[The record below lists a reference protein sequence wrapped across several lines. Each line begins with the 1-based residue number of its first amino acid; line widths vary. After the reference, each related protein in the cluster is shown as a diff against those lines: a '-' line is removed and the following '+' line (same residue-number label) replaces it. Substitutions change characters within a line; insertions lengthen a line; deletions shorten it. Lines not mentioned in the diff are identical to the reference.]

1 MYKLWVRISKKCKI
15 SKKKTPAAWGHGDC
29 GQSRMCFLSER
40 IGGKVVNRWTQG
52 CIRRRC
58 SSTACRRREPEETHD
73 TSWINTIIVP
83 SFHRDDQLS
92 HLSVRLTESLSGF
105 CFKFELVLVAGTK
118 TMHGADLQVW
128 SLLMIIAWWH
138 GDDITCHHHCHH
150 RRHQCQCDYLV
161 GTESLAEQVDGRHLF
176 QDFGLFPDWC
186 QVFRTM
192 SIKIVIWSE
201 QRW

>member
-1 MYKLWVRISKKCKI
+1 
-15 SKKKTPAAWGHGDC
+15 
-29 GQSRMCFLSER
+29 MCFLSER

-73 TSWINTIIVP
+73 ASWINTTLFF
-83 SFHRDDQLS
+83 SFHCNDKLS
-92 HLSVRLTESLSGF
+92 IIKPFCASHWEFVRLLFQIWTGSCSRDQDDAWRRPSGL
-105 CFKFELVLVAGTK
+105 KFIDDHCMMT
-118 TMHGADLQVW
+118 
-128 SLLMIIAWWH
+128 WWWY
-138 GDDITCHHHCHH
+138 ICHHHCHH

-186 QVFRTM
+186 HVFRTM
-192 SIKIVIWSE
+192 SIKMVWTEVIVNVVFIGDDFAIMTYICT
-201 QRW
+201 